1 MRKFCIVWKSIARI
15 KGRIKQLECK
25 QEFLIEH
32 ENINPLA
39 SSIKDKLNCGWGMGS
54 CAKTNL

>member
-1 MRKFCIVWKSIARI
+1 VWKLIACI

-39 SSIKDKLNCGWGMGS
+39 SSIKDKWNCGCGMGS